1 MKRHLRT
8 HTASGL
14 YANVRLG
21 SPRFSDCRG
30 VGICAILLDDQPAI
44 HPACR
49 DWCRAWLE
57 VDRPTGRLLLA
68 FDRSTISERTFDHHF
83 GRGLLDV
90 QETYT
95 LPEAVVRHFNL
106 SGDSHKLRAGRY
118 PIRDFPD
125 LPDLVPA
132 KPVGVSIPSGCMPRG
147 IGFPRYMLYA
157 AIEIENYHD
166 TVNERVPY

>member
-30 VGICAILLDDQPAI
+30 VGICAILLDDQPAP

-57 VDRPTGRLLLA
+57 VDRPTGRLLFA
-68 FDRSTISERTFDHHF
+68 FDRASITERTFDHHF
-83 GRGLLDV
+83 ASGFLKVQQAYRLPATLADRLGLLANSR
-90 QETYT
+90 EIRT
-95 LPEAVVRHFNL
+95 
-106 SGDSHKLRAGRY
+106 GRY
-118 PIRDFPD
+118 PILEMPD
-125 LPDLVPA
+125 IILASCQLTVGQVRVLP
-132 KPVGVSIPSGCMPRG
+132 GVRW
-147 IGFPRYMLYA
+147 A
-157 AIEIENYHD
+157 A
-166 TVNERVPY
+166 